1 MAFGAF
7 QCYPASGDAAW
18 GAQTKK
24 VSLCGT
30 EGKTPPRENPEKPV
44 PSWFDGVCMPTSR
57 VCFDPLHARSPCR
70 GRNICTTP
78 QGLVSLIRQGAVH
91 TKRENPTEGQPLQGK
106 PHRGTTLTRAF
117 GLLVA
122 GHFDAYQMRHVQPFT
137 IVRRPRA
144 VLLSTRW
151 VSVALMSPSVDKVNN
166 TDETHRL
173 WVS

>member
-1 MAFGAF
+1 MCSLHGLMAFACPLWLF
-7 QCYPASGDAAW
+7 VYSYTCTLAMSRKESLD
-18 GAQTKK
+18 QTARLGIIDSERCGPYKK
-24 VSLCGT
+24 GKPYRGT
-30 EGKTPPRENPEKPV
+30 TLAGKTPP
-44 PSWFDGVCMPTSR
+44 
-57 VCFDPLHARSPCR
+57 
-70 GRNICTTP
+70 
-78 QGLVSLIRQGAVH
+78 
-91 TKRENPTEGQPLQGK
+91 
-106 PHRGTTLTRAF
+106 GTTLTRTF

-122 GHFDAYQMRHVQPFT
+122 GHFDAYQMRQVQPFT

>member
-1 MAFGAF
+1 M
-7 QCYPASGDAAW
+7 PI
-18 GAQTKK
+18 
-24 VSLCGT
+24 L
-30 EGKTPPRENPEKPV
+30 PV
-44 PSWFDGVCMPTSR
+44 DLNFT
-57 VCFDPLHARSPCR
+57 HARSPCR
-70 GRNICTTP
+70 GRNLYAKP
-78 QGLVSLIRQGAVH
+78 QGWVSLIQKGAVH
-91 TKRENPTEGQPLQGK
+91 TKRENPTEGQPLQGR